1 MLWNRCTE
9 GRLLVSGTTGINQIA
24 ANGRR
29 KLVLVDGYGL
39 AFRAFHALP
48 MSMSTAAGELTN
60 ATFGFASMLLDVL
73 RVHEPE
79 CALITFDIGRSFRHE
94 QFQDYK
100 AHRAPM
106 AEEMRGQMQRI
117 REVIDALN
125 IPIYEVEGFEADDVI
140 GTLANQAA
148 SDGMLAL
155 IVTGDSDLLQLVDDN
170 IIAVLPGTQRFGEYR
185 LYDRQAV
192 IDRYGFGPE
201 RLAEYK
207 ALVGDKSDNIP
218 GVPGIGEKTA
228 KGLIEKYSSI
238 EDILAHVDEITP
250 TRARNALAE
259 NADLA
264 YQCRELATIVTNV
277 PVQLEID
284 RCHVGD
290 YDREKVI
297 NLFRSLEFRALA
309 NKLPESSRESVT
321 TEVVTSTQQAEPVTV
336 RDRDAL
342 EALAREIA
350 AAEIVSIDVETDSTS
365 PTTSNLVGLAIATAE
380 DRAYYVPVMHASE
393 PVADNAE
400 VSAILGP
407 VIAAHQNVVT
417 HHGKFDLAVM
427 RRHGYEDF
435 RINFDTMLAA
445 YLLGENGIGL
455 KDLAFR
461 YLGWEMTPITDL
473 IGTGRSQTTMDN
485 VPIDKQTSYAG
496 ADVEATLRLL
506 PVLKPQLVER
516 EQMSLLENIEL
527 PLVPVLIEM
536 EATGIAIDTDVLSEI
551 DADVSQQIIE
561 LERKIYDAV
570 GHEFNIAST
579 KQLGEVLFEE
589 LKLPAGRKTKTGYS
603 VGQEVL
609 DGLRGAH
616 PAVDAILLHRT
627 LKKLKSTYIDA
638 LPLQVNPKTGRI
650 HTNYNQTIA
659 STGRLSSTDPNLQNI
674 PIRTEVGRQIR
685 RAFVADNRPQY
696 RRFDEETVFLSV
708 DYSQME
714 LRIMAHCSGDP
725 ALVEA
730 FQQGL
735 DVHTATAAQV
745 FGVPL
750 EEVTSSMRSTA
761 KSVNFGIMYGM
772 QAYGLSRDTGM
783 PRDQAR
789 KFIED
794 YMEHFKGVRDY
805 LDRTLRD
812 AVRTGYAESLYGRR
826 RYLPEITATGP
837 RRQAAERAAINM
849 PLQGTASDIMKLAM
863 IKVAERLTESKLRG
877 EMLLQ
882 VHDELLFET
891 PKSELDDLRTLVSE
905 TMEGVSTLSV
915 PLGTEASWGPNWED
929 MRDF

>member
-1 MLWNRCTE
+1 MASASVNGLN
-9 GRLLVSGTTGINQIA
+9 I
-24 ANGRR
+24 ANGRKR
-29 KLVLVDGYGL
+29 LVLVDGYGL

-48 MSMSTAAGELTN
+48 MSMSTAAGEMTN

-73 RVHEPE
+73 RAHEPE
-79 CALITFDIGRSFRHE
+79 CALISFDIGRSFRHD
-94 QFQDYK
+94 QFQAYK
-100 AHRAPM
+100 AHRPPM
-106 AEEMRGQMQRI
+106 AEEMRGQMERI
-117 REVIDALN
+117 REVIAALN

-148 SDGMLAL
+148 DQGMLAL
-155 IVTGDSDLLQLVDDN
+155 VVTGDSDLLQLVNDN
-170 IIAVLPGTQRFGEYR
+170 VIAVLPGAQRFGEYR
-185 LYDRQAV
+185 LFDRQAV

-228 KGLIEKYSSI
+228 KGLIEKYASI
-238 EDILAHVDEITP
+238 EEILAHTDEITP
-250 TRARNALAE
+250 TRARNALIE

-277 PVQLEID
+277 PVKLEIN
-284 RCHVGD
+284 RCTVGD
-290 YDREKVI
+290 YNREKI
-297 NLFRSLEFRALA
+297 IDLFRMLEFRSLAS
-309 NKLPESSRESVT
+309 KLPDSSHEPSQADVMA
-321 TEVVTSTQQAEPVTV
+321 SSQQAKPVTV
-336 RDRDAL
+336 LDRTAL
-342 EALAREIA
+342 EVLANEIRH
-350 AAEIVSIDVETDSTS
+350 AEMVSLDVETDGTS
-365 PTTSNLVGLAIATAE
+365 PITSNLVGIAIATAE
-380 DRAYYVPVMHASE
+380 DRAYYIPVMHATE
-393 PVADNAE
+393 PVAKSDE
-400 VSAILGP
+400 VRDLIGP
-407 VIAAHQNVVT
+407 VLASHENVVT
-417 HHGKFDLAVM
+417 HHGKFDIALM
-427 RRHGYEDF
+427 RRHDYPDI
-435 RINFDTMLAA
+435 RVNFDTMLAA

-473 IGTGRSQTTMDN
+473 IGTGKSQTTMDN
-485 VPIDKQTSYAG
+485 VAIDAATTYAG

-506 PVLKPQLVER
+506 PVLKPQLIER
-516 EQMSLLENIEL
+516 EQMSLLEDIEL
-527 PLVPVLIEM
+527 PLLPVLIEM
-536 EATGIAIDTDVLSEI
+536 EMTGIAIDKSVLQEI
-551 DADVSQQIIE
+551 DATVSQQIAE
-561 LERKIYDAV
+561 KEREIYDAV

-579 KQLGEVLFEE
+579 KQLGEVLFDE

-685 RAFVADNRPQY
+685 RAFVADNRPEF
-696 RRFDEETVFLSV
+696 RRFEEESVFLSI

-725 ALVEA
+725 ALVSA
-730 FQQGL
+730 FQEGL

-750 EEVTSSMRSTA
+750 DEVTSAMRSTA

-794 YMEHFKGVRDY
+794 YMINFKGVRDY

-812 AVRTGYAESLYGRR
+812 AVKNGYAESLYGRR
-826 RYLPEITATGP
+826 RYLPEITSSGP

-863 IKVAERLTESKLRG
+863 IQVAGKLKASKLRG

-882 VHDELLFET
+882 VHDELLFES
-891 PKSELDDLRTLVSE
+891 PKTELDDLRVLVQE
-905 TMEGVSTLSV
+905 TMESVSKLSV

-929 MRDF
+929 MRDFG

>member
-1 MLWNRCTE
+1 MA
-9 GRLLVSGTTGINQIA
+9 GTSVNGLTI

-29 KLVLVDGYGL
+29 RLVLVDGYGL

-60 ATFGFASMLLDVL
+60 ATFGFSSMLLDVM
-73 RVHEPE
+73 RAHEPD
-79 CALITFDIGRSFRHE
+79 CILISFDVGKSFRHE
-94 QFQDYK
+94 TFKDYK
-100 AHRAPM
+100 AHRPPM
-106 AEEMRGQMQRI
+106 AEEMRGQMERI
-117 REVIDALN
+117 REVIAALN
-125 IPIYEVEGFEADDVI
+125 IPVYEAEGYEADDVI
-140 GTLANQAA
+140 GTLSRQAGEQ
-148 SDGMLAL
+148 GMLAM
-155 IVTGDSDLLQLVDDN
+155 IVTGDSDLLQLVN
-170 IIAVLPGTQRFGEYR
+170 EHAIAILPGTQRFGEYR
-185 LYDRQAV
+185 LYDREAV

-218 GVPGIGEKTA
+218 GVPGIGDKTA
-228 KGLIEKYSSI
+228 KGLIEKYESI

-250 TRARNALAE
+250 TRARNSLAE

-264 YQCRELATIVTNV
+264 FQCRELATIVTNA
-277 PVQLEID
+277 PVELEVE
-284 RCHVGD
+284 RCAVGD
-290 YDREKVI
+290 YDREKIVD
-297 NLFRSLEFRALA
+297 LFRMLEFRSLAA
-309 NKLPESSRESVT
+309 KLPDSSRGPST
-321 TEVVTSTQQAEPVTV
+321 PEVIASSQSAVPVTV
-336 RDRDAL
+336 RDRAAL
-342 EALAREIA
+342 EALAIEIGN
-350 AAEIVSIDVETDSTS
+350 AESISLDVETDSTS
-365 PTTSNLVGLAIATAE
+365 PITANLVGIAIATAT
-380 DRAYYVPVMHASE
+380 DRAWYIPVLHATE
-393 PVADNAE
+393 PVAENDLVRE
-400 VSAILGP
+400 IIGP
-407 VIAAHQNVVT
+407 ALAAHQRVIT
-417 HHGKFDLAVM
+417 HHGKYDVALM
-427 RRHGYEDF
+427 QRHGFDGITIE
-435 RINFDTMLAA
+435 FDTMLAA

-473 IGTGRSQTTMDN
+473 IGTGKSQTTMDH
-485 VPIDKQTSYAG
+485 VAIDASTLYAG
-496 ADVEATLRLL
+496 ADVESTLRLV
-506 PVLKPQLVER
+506 PILKPQLVER
-516 EQMSLLENIEL
+516 EQMSLLNDIEL

-536 EATGIAIDTDVLSEI
+536 EMNGIAIDTDVLAAI

-561 LERKIYDAV
+561 REREIYASV

-589 LKLPAGRKTKTGYS
+589 LKLPTGRKTKTGYS

-609 DGLRGAH
+609 DGLRGEH
-616 PAVDAILLHRT
+616 PAVDAILSHRS

-638 LPLQVNPKTGRI
+638 LPLQMNPKTGRI

-674 PIRTEVGRQIR
+674 PIRTAVGRQIR
-685 RAFVADNRPQY
+685 RAFVADNRPEY
-696 RRFDEETVFLSV
+696 RHFDDDSVFLSI

-714 LRIMAHCSGDP
+714 LRIMAHYSNDP
-725 ALVEA
+725 ALVNA
-730 FQQGL
+730 FQEGQ
-735 DVHTATAAQV
+735 DIHAATAAQV

-750 EEVTSSMRSTA
+750 DEVTSAMRSTA

-789 KFIED
+789 QFIED
-794 YMEHFKGVRDY
+794 YMNKFGGVRDY

-812 AVRTGYAESLYGRR
+812 AVRLGYAESLYGRR
-826 RYLPEITATGP
+826 RYLPEITTSGP

-863 IKVAERLTESKLRG
+863 IQVAERLKSSNLRG

-891 PKSELDDLRTLVSE
+891 PRNELDDLRALVTE
-905 TMEGVSTLSV
+905 TMENVGTLSV
-915 PLGTEASWGPNWED
+915 PLGVESSWGPNWED
-929 MRDF
+929 MRDFE

>member
-1 MLWNRCTE
+1 
-9 GRLLVSGTTGINQIA
+9 VAATTG
-24 ANGRR
+24 NGTNNPDGR
-29 KLVLVDGYGL
+29 KRLVLVDGYGL

-73 RVHEPE
+73 RAHQPDCV
-79 CALITFDIGRSFRHE
+79 LITFDVGKSFRHV
-94 QFQDYK
+94 QFKDYK

-117 REVIDALN
+117 REVIATLN
-125 IPIYEVEGFEADDVI
+125 IPIYEADGFEADDVI

-148 SDGMLAL
+148 EQGMLAL
-155 IVTGDSDLLQLVDDN
+155 IVTGDSDLLQLINEN
-170 IIAVLPGTQRFGEYR
+170 IHAVLPGAQRFGDYR
-185 LYDRQAV
+185 LFDRQAV

-228 KGLIEKYSSI
+228 KGLIEKYPSI
-238 EDILAHVDEITP
+238 EEILAHVDEITP
-250 TRARNALAE
+250 TRARNSLAE

-277 PVQLEID
+277 PVELEIE
-284 RCHVGD
+284 RCTVGD
-290 YDREKVI
+290 YDREKVVG
-297 NLFRSLEFRALA
+297 LFRMLEFRSLV
-309 NKLPESSRESVT
+309 NKLPDSVREPMQV
-321 TEVVTSTQQAEPVTV
+321 EVVASSQQAEPVTV
-336 RDRDAL
+336 HDRAGL
-342 EALAREIA
+342 EALANEIRS
-350 AAEIVSIDVETDSTS
+350 AEAISLDVETDSTS
-365 PTTSNLVGLAIATAE
+365 PITSTLVGIAIATAE
-380 DRAYYVPVMHASE
+380 DRAFYIPVMHASE
-393 PVADNAE
+393 PVADSAE
-400 VSAILGP
+400 VLAIIGP
-407 VIAAHQNVVT
+407 ALAAHENVIT

-427 RRHGYEDF
+427 QRHGYADI

-445 YLLGENGIGL
+445 YLLGETGIGL

-473 IGTGRSQTTMDN
+473 IGTGKSQTTMDN
-485 VPIDKQTSYAG
+485 VAIDEATKYAG
-496 ADVEATLRLL
+496 ADVEGTLRLL
-506 PVLKPQLVER
+506 PVLRPQLVER
-516 EQMSLLENIEL
+516 EQMSLLEDIEL
-527 PLVPVLIEM
+527 QLVPILIGM
-536 EATGIAIDTDVLSEI
+536 ELIGIAIDTSVLTEI
-551 DADVSQQIIE
+551 DADVSQQIA
-561 LERKIYDAV
+561 EREREIYDAV

-589 LKLPAGRKTKTGYS
+589 LKLPTGRKTKTGYS

-674 PIRTEVGRQIR
+674 PIRTEIGRQIR
-685 RAFVADNRPQY
+685 RAFVADNRPEY
-696 RRFDEETVFLSV
+696 RRFEEESVLLSI

-725 ALVEA
+725 ALVTA

-745 FGVPL
+745 FSVPL
-750 EEVTSSMRSTA
+750 DEVTSAMRSTA
-761 KSVNFGIMYGM
+761 KTVNFGIMYGM

-789 KFIED
+789 QFIED
-794 YMEHFKGVRDY
+794 YMAKFKGVRDY

-812 AVRTGYAESLYGRR
+812 AVRLGYAESLYGRR
-826 RYLPEITATGP
+826 RYLPEITSSGP

-863 IKVAERLTESKLRG
+863 IQVADKLQVSKLRG
-877 EMLLQ
+877 VMLLQ

-891 PKSELDDLRTLVSE
+891 PKSELDDLRALVTE

-915 PLGTEASWGPNWED
+915 PLGVEASWGRNWEE

>member
-1 MLWNRCTE
+1 MA
-9 GRLLVSGTTGINQIA
+9 VTTG
-24 ANGRR
+24 NGTSNPDGR
-29 KLVLVDGYGL
+29 KRLVLVDGYGL

-73 RVHEPE
+73 RAHQPDCV
-79 CALITFDIGRSFRHE
+79 LITFDVGKSFRHV
-94 QFQDYK
+94 QFKDYK

-117 REVIDALN
+117 REVIATLN
-125 IPIYEVEGFEADDVI
+125 IPIYEADGFEADDVI

-148 SDGMLAL
+148 EQGMLAL
-155 IVTGDSDLLQLVDDN
+155 IVTGDSDLLQLINEN
-170 IIAVLPGTQRFGEYR
+170 IHAVLPGAQRFREYR
-185 LYDRQAV
+185 LFDRQAV

-228 KGLIEKYSSI
+228 KGLIEKYPSI
-238 EDILAHVDEITP
+238 EEIIAHVDEITP
-250 TRARNALAE
+250 TRARNSLAK

-277 PVQLEID
+277 PVELEIE
-284 RCHVGD
+284 RCTVGD
-290 YDREKVI
+290 YNREKVVD
-297 NLFRSLEFRALA
+297 LFRMLEFRSLV
-309 NKLPESSRESVT
+309 NKLPDSVRETAHVEAVASS
-321 TEVVTSTQQAEPVTV
+321 QQAEPVNV
-336 RDRDAL
+336 RDRAEL
-342 EALAREIA
+342 EALA
-350 AAEIVSIDVETDSTS
+350 AEIRSAEAISLDVETNNTS
-365 PTTSNLVGLAIATAE
+365 PITSALVGIAIATAE
-380 DRAYYVPVMHASE
+380 DRAYYIPIMHASE
-393 PVADNAE
+393 PVADSDE
-400 VSAILGP
+400 VLEIVGP
-407 VIAAHQNVVT
+407 ALAAHTNVIT

-427 RRHGYEDF
+427 QRHGYADI

-445 YLLGENGIGL
+445 YLLGETGIGL

-473 IGTGRSQTTMDN
+473 IGTGKSQTTMDN
-485 VPIDKQTSYAG
+485 VAIDEATKYAG
-496 ADVEATLRLL
+496 ADVEGTLRLL
-506 PVLKPQLVER
+506 PVLRPQLVER
-516 EQMSLLENIEL
+516 EQMSLLEDIEL

-536 EATGIAIDTDVLSEI
+536 ELTGIAIDTNVLTEI
-551 DADVSQQIIE
+551 DADVSQQIA
-561 LERKIYDAV
+561 EREREIYDAV

-589 LKLPAGRKTKTGYS
+589 LKLPTGRKTKTGYS

-638 LPLQVNPKTGRI
+638 LPLQVNPTTGRI

-674 PIRTEVGRQIR
+674 PIRTEIGRQIR
-685 RAFVADNRPQY
+685 RAFVADNRPEY
-696 RRFDEETVFLSV
+696 RRFEEESVLLSI

-725 ALVEA
+725 ALVTA

-745 FGVPL
+745 FNVPL
-750 EEVTSSMRSTA
+750 DEVTSAMRSTA
-761 KSVNFGIMYGM
+761 KTVNFGIMYGM

-789 KFIED
+789 QFIED
-794 YMEHFKGVRDY
+794 YMSKFKGVRDY

-812 AVRTGYAESLYGRR
+812 AVRLGFAVSLYGRR
-826 RYLPEITATGP
+826 RYLPEIMSSGP

-863 IKVAERLTESKLRG
+863 IQVAEKLRASKLHG

-891 PKSELDDLRTLVSE
+891 PKSELDDLRALVTE

-915 PLGTEASWGPNWED
+915 PLGVEASWGRNWEE

>member
-1 MLWNRCTE
+1 MAA
-9 GRLLVSGTTGINQIA
+9 TTGT
-24 ANGRR
+24 GLDSTDER
-29 KLVLVDGYGL
+29 KRLVLVDGYGL

-48 MSMSTAAGELTN
+48 VSMSTASGELTN

-73 RVHEPE
+73 RAHQPDYV
-79 CALITFDIGRSFRHE
+79 LITFDVGKSFRHE
-94 QFQDYK
+94 QFKDYK

-106 AEEMRGQMQRI
+106 ADEMRGQLQRI
-117 REVIDALN
+117 REVIATLN
-125 IPIYEVEGFEADDVI
+125 IPVYEADGFEADDVI
-140 GTLANQAA
+140 GTLAHQAA
-148 SDGMLAL
+148 KHGILSL
-155 IVTGDSDLLQLVDDN
+155 IVTGDSDLLQLVNDD
-170 IIAVLPGTQRFGEYR
+170 IHAVLPGAQRFGDYR
-185 LYDRQAV
+185 LFDRQAV
-192 IDRYGFGPE
+192 LDRYGFGPE

-228 KGLIEKYSSI
+228 KNLIDTYSSI
-238 EDILAHVDEITP
+238 EEIIAHVDEITP

-277 PVQLEID
+277 PVELEVE
-284 RCHVGD
+284 RCTVGD
-290 YDREKVI
+290 YNREGVVD
-297 NLFRSLEFRALA
+297 LFRLLEFRSLV
-309 NKLPESSRESVT
+309 NKLPDSSRTPSPVET
-321 TEVVTSTQQAEPVTV
+321 LTSTQQSSPITLC
-336 RDRDAL
+336 DRSDL
-342 EALAREIA
+342 ETL
-350 AAEIVSIDVETDSTS
+350 AAEIKAAEMIALDVETNGTS
-365 PTTSNLVGLAIATAE
+365 PITSTLVGMSIATAD
-380 DRAYYVPVMHASE
+380 DRAYYIPVKHASE
-393 PVADNAE
+393 PVAELD
-400 VSAILGP
+400 VVRDIIGP
-407 VIAAHQNVVT
+407 VLASHSNVVT
-417 HHGKFDLAVM
+417 HHGKFDVALLQ
-427 RRHGYEDF
+427 RHGFPDITI
-435 RINFDTMLAA
+435 RFDTMLAA

-473 IGTGRSQTTMDN
+473 IGTGKSQITMDH
-485 VPIDKQTSYAG
+485 VPIDQATTYAG

-506 PVLKPQLVER
+506 PVLKPQLIER
-516 EQMSLLENIEL
+516 EQMSLLEDIEL
-527 PLVPVLIEM
+527 TLVPVLIQM
-536 EATGIAIDTDVLSEI
+536 ELAGIAIDTDVLDEI
-551 DADVSQQIIE
+551 NADVSQQIA
-561 LERKIYDAV
+561 EREREIYDTV
-570 GHEFNIAST
+570 GHEFNIGST
-579 KQLGEVLFEE
+579 KQLGEVLFDQ
-589 LKLPAGRKTKTGYS
+589 LKLPTGKKTKTGYS

-616 PAVDAILLHRT
+616 PVVDAILLHRT

-685 RAFVADNRPQY
+685 RAFVADNRPEF
-696 RRFDEETVFLSV
+696 RHFEDESVLLSI

-725 ALVEA
+725 ALVNA
-730 FQQGL
+730 FQNGL
-735 DVHTATAAQV
+735 DIHTATAAEV

-750 EEVTSSMRSTA
+750 DEVTSAMRSTA
-761 KSVNFGIMYGM
+761 KTVNFGIMYGM

-789 KFIED
+789 QFIED
-794 YMEHFKGVRDY
+794 YMNKFSGVRDY
-805 LDRTLRD
+805 LDRTLSD
-812 AVRTGYAESLYGRR
+812 AVRHGYAESLYGRR
-826 RYLPEITATGP
+826 RYLPEITSSGP

-863 IKVAERLTESKLRG
+863 IKVSEKLTASRLHG

-891 PKSELDDLRTLVSE
+891 PKSELDDLRTLVTD
-905 TMEGVSTLSV
+905 TMEGVSKLSV
-915 PLGTEASWGPNWED
+915 PLGVEASWGPNWED
-929 MRDF
+929 MRDFA

>member
-1 MLWNRCTE
+1 MAGATE
-9 GRLLVSGTTGINQIA
+9 NVRNNS
-24 ANGRR
+24 NGRNR
-29 KLVLVDGYGL
+29 LVLVDGYGL

-48 MSMSTAAGELTN
+48 MSMSTAAGEMTN

-73 RVHEPE
+73 RAHEPE
-79 CALITFDIGRSFRHE
+79 CILITFDVGRSFRHE

-106 AEEMRGQMQRI
+106 ADEMRGQMDRI
-117 REVIDALN
+117 RQVIAALN
-125 IPIYEVEGFEADDVI
+125 IPIYEADGYEADDVI
-140 GTLANQAA
+140 GTLAHQAA
-148 SDGMLAL
+148 DRGMLAL
-155 IVTGDSDLLQLVDDN
+155 VVTGDSDLLQLVNDN
-170 IIAVLPGTQRFGEYR
+170 IIAVLPGAQRFGEYR
-185 LYDRQAV
+185 VFDRQAV
-192 IDRYGFGPE
+192 IERYGFGPE

-228 KGLIEKYSSI
+228 KGLIERYSSL
-238 EDILAHVDEITP
+238 EEILAHVDEITP
-250 TRARNALAE
+250 ARARNALAE
-259 NADLA
+259 HAGLA
-264 YQCRELATIVTNV
+264 YQCRELATIVTTV
-277 PVQLEID
+277 PVELEIE
-284 RCHVGD
+284 RCTVGD
-290 YDREKVI
+290 YDREKVVD
-297 NLFRSLEFRALA
+297 LFRSLEFRSLV
-309 NKLPESSRESVT
+309 NKLPDSSRAPSPVD
-321 TEVVTSTQQAEPVTV
+321 VVATSQQAEPVTV
-336 RDRDAL
+336 RDRQAL
-342 EALAREIA
+342 EMLANEIA
-350 AAEIVSIDVETDSTS
+350 SAEMVALDVETDSASPITS
-365 PTTSNLVGLAIATAE
+365 TLVGIAVATAE
-380 DRAYYVPVMHASE
+380 DRAYYIPVMHASE
-393 PVADNAE
+393 PVADSGE
-400 VSAILGP
+400 VREIVGP
-407 VIAAHQNVVT
+407 VLAAHGNVVT

-427 RRHGYEDF
+427 QRHGFDDITI
-435 RINFDTMLAA
+435 RFDTMLAA

-485 VPIDKQTSYAG
+485 VAIDETTTYAG

-506 PVLKPQLVER
+506 PVLKPQLIER
-516 EQMSLLENIEL
+516 EQMSLLTDIEL

-536 EATGIAIDTDVLSEI
+536 ELTGIAIDTSVLEEI
-551 DADVSQQIIE
+551 DADVSQQIVE
-561 LERKIYDAV
+561 LERSIYAAV
-570 GHEFNIAST
+570 GREFNIAST

-589 LKLPAGRKTKTGYS
+589 LKLPTGRKTKTGYS

-616 PAVDAILLHRT
+616 AAVDAILLHRT

-638 LPLQVNPKTGRI
+638 LPAQVNPKTGRI

-674 PIRTEVGRQIR
+674 PIRTDVGRQIR
-685 RAFVADNRPQY
+685 RAFVADNRPEY
-696 RRFDEETVFLSV
+696 RHFDEEAVFLSV

-725 ALVEA
+725 ALVTA
-730 FQQGL
+730 FQEGL
-735 DVHTATAAQV
+735 DVHTATAAEV
-745 FGVPL
+745 FGVPIDQ
-750 EEVTSSMRSTA
+750 VTPAMRSTA

-789 KFIED
+789 QFIDD
-794 YMEHFKGVRDY
+794 YMLKFKGVRDY

-812 AVRTGYAESLYGRR
+812 AVRHGYAESLYGRR
-826 RYLPEITATGP
+826 RYLPEITSSGP

-863 IKVAERLTESKLRG
+863 IRVAETLETSKLRG

-891 PKSELDDLRTLVSE
+891 PMSELDDLRALVTE